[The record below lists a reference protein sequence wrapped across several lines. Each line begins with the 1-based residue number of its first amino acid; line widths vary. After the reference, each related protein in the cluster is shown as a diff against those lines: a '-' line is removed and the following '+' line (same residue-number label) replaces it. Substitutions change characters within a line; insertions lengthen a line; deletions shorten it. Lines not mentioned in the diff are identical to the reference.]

1 MPITAKR
8 QKHLDRQAKK
18 NKMLRTKVERREKID
33 EVLDNF
39 SRTRYTT
46 VPEFES
52 FFKLCNAWVEDGV
65 LRQGIIPVPI
75 YNIEICYT
83 LNNSKLHDVGVMI
96 KQLNNTNN
104 TSTTTSQIQ
113 PNSTNSNNTI
123 TDDTLDAES
132 DEPPELVNV

>member
-18 NKMLRTKVERREKID
+18 NKMLRTKEERREKID

-39 SRTRYTT
+39 SRTRYSGTT
-46 VPEFES
+46 EFES

-104 TSTTTSQIQ
+104 KAITTSQIQ
-113 PNSTNSNNTI
+113 TNSI
-123 TDDTLDAES
+123 TNDTLDAES
-132 DEPPELVNV
+132 DEPPELIHM